1 MTNKDLDSR
10 YDDEIDLFELVK
22 TIWAGKWLII
32 LVSVAAGLMSA
43 WVSLQLP
50 NVYTVEVK
58 VAPVEQDGNS
68 QINSMLAQYGGLASL
83 AGIPIPT
90 GGGGQT
96 DLLLEV
102 LQSRSFLT
110 QFIENSGIA
119 VRLLATESY
128 DPISIKETID
138 ATQYDE
144 VAGGWIRTVEPP
156 RTPEPSSQ
164 ELYQAFREALTV
176 TKDKTS
182 PLITIS
188 FEHRSPVLGYDIL
201 SRLVKR
207 IDDFARAKD
216 KTKSEQSIQY
226 LEEKLSQTRLVDVE
240 KVLYQM
246 IETQTKTLMLAEV
259 NKDYAFQVIDEPVIP
274 ERRSK
279 PNRVLIV
286 VLSTLVGGM
295 LSVLWV
301 LIHSAVR
308 KRRLGDLRQVP

>member
-1 MTNKDLDSR
+1 MAARNLEPD

-22 TIWAGKWLII
+22 TIWSGKWLIVLI
-32 LVSVAAGLMSA
+32 SAMAGLISA
-43 WVSLQLP
+43 WVALQLP
-50 NVYTVEVK
+50 NVYTVQVE

-68 QINSMLAQYGGLASL
+68 QINAMVAQYGGLASL

-110 QFIENSGIA
+110 QFIEDSGIA

-128 DPISIKETID
+128 DPVIGKETID
-138 ATQYDE
+138 ATQYDQA
-144 VAGGWIRTVEPP
+144 AGSWIRNAEPP
-156 RTPEPSSQ
+156 RTSEPSPQ
-164 ELYQAFREALTV
+164 ELYEAFIGALTV

-182 PLITIS
+182 PLITIA

-279 PNRVLIV
+279 PNRALIV

-301 LIHSAVR
+301 LIQSAVR
-308 KRRLGDLRQVP
+308 KRRLSDAS